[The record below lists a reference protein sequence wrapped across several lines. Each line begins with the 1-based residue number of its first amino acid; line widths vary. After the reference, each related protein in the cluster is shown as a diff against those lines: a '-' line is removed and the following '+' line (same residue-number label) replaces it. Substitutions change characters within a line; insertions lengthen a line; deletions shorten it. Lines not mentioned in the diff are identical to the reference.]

1 MYRCGRPACGAVI
14 FPVEVVM
21 PKVYAMMANGTE
33 EVECL
38 AVVDVLRRAGAE
50 VTLVSIENDSAV
62 TSSHGVRITADAT
75 VNDVELTD
83 CDALFLP
90 GGMPGSTALA
100 ECKPLIAAI
109 GRLLEDGK
117 RVAAICAAPS
127 VVLGANGFLRGK
139 RAVCFPGFEGGMAG
153 ASVQAGARVVTDG
166 NITTAR
172 GLGCAIELGLEL
184 VALLFDRE
192 LADALAVKIQ
202 F

>member
-1 MYRCGRPACGAVI
+1 
-14 FPVEVVM
+14 M
-21 PKVYAMMANGTE
+21 PKVYAMIANGTE

-50 VTLVSIENDSAV
+50 VTLVSIEHDRTV
-62 TSSHGVRITADAT
+62 TSSHGVKIVADAASDA
-75 VNDVELTD
+75 VDLTD
-83 CDALFLP
+83 CDALFVP
-90 GGMPGSTALA
+90 GGMPGSSRLA
-100 ECKPLIAAI
+100 AYKPLVSAI
-109 GRLLEDGK
+109 GALLEKGK

-139 RAVCFPGFEGGMAG
+139 NAVCFPGFEDGMSG
-153 ASVQAGARVVTDG
+153 ANVQAGARVVTDG

-184 VALLFDRE
+184 VGLLFD
-192 LADALAVKIQ
+192 AKTANALAAKIQ